1 MAKQLVFGTIEFR
14 VRFILSIANI
24 LKYTPTANLKVLDQ
38 NTSNWFANQPFK
50 LNCLFSQSS
59 STAFSCFSDP
69 YLRFMLEEGWNMQ
82 NLRKARRLNIIYQN
96 MNNLEDVMVKT
107 ISDNPNFNI
116 NLTSINNKIKTLKP
130 GVATFSSFYR
140 DKYSSSTDDLI
151 SFDTILDFD
160 NYKVLI

>member
-1 MAKQLVFGTIEFR
+1 
-14 VRFILSIANI
+14 
-24 LKYTPTANLKVLDQ
+24 
-38 NTSNWFANQPFK
+38 
-50 LNCLFSQSS
+50 
-59 STAFSCFSDP
+59 
-69 YLRFMLEEGWNMQ
+69 
-82 NLRKARRLNIIYQN
+82 